1 MTKEERERRMIL
13 ENQAAIM
20 TALITLS
27 EAIVTTRNVTRIT
40 SDLYYHAAKTTAYIG
55 PRE

>member
-13 ENQAAIM
+13 ENQVAIM
-20 TALITLS
+20 TALIALAGS
-27 EAIVTTRNVTRIT
+27 NTRVT

>member
-20 TALITLS
+20 TALIAVLKGALRSGTNT
-27 EAIVTTRNVTRIT
+27 AVT
-40 SDLYYHAAKTTAYIG
+40 DLYYHAAKTTAYIG
-55 PRE
+55 PPQ

>member
-20 TALITLS
+20 TALIAVLQAVHKPGHT
-27 EAIVTTRNVTRIT
+27 ATN
-40 SDLYYHAAKTTAYIG
+40 DLYYHAAKTTAYIG
-55 PRE
+55 PPQ